1 MTWKLICM
9 AFLVGRNVLKMLQK
23 RKPLKQMKPQSLWCT
38 VPFQRFWGPG
48 PHFHPHGR
56 GAASAAVKLSSLL
69 GLGSGVLDSFSWFS
83 PLKRCSSAVAQSS
96 MTSLRNQNKWGRVF
110 WRVCGEWASS
120 WGNLIWK
127 WWFFSFLKFIFGHGD
142 VHRKLRW
149 TRIELNDSPS
159 KWGYKNIPIQKRWV
173 CWNGLS
179 FWLN

>member
-1 MTWKLICM
+1 MLKICQKRQFKKQSSNHLHLHLHRFFSKKTCCLTQLCT

-56 GAASAAVKLSSLL
+56 GAGSPAAVTLSSLL

-96 MTSLRNQNKWGRVF
+96 MTSLQN
-110 WRVCGEWASS
+110 
-120 WGNLIWK
+120 
-127 WWFFSFLKFIFGHGD
+127 
-142 VHRKLRW
+142 
-149 TRIELNDSPS
+149 
-159 KWGYKNIPIQKRWV
+159 
-173 CWNGLS
+173 
-179 FWLN
+179 